1 MLFNFTLFIDIYII
15 NIFEKLIIFLNIINL
30 DLLLFIIKS
39 SCFIY

>member
-39 SCFIY
+39 SYFIY